1 MSRAYR
7 SIVAAFHSPDE
18 FSANQFFALSI
29 GLFGVVI
36 GGLWVLSVF
45 TPPA

>member
-7 SIVAAFHSPDE
+7 SIVATFHSPDE
-18 FSANQFFALSI
+18 LSANQFFALSI
-29 GLFGVVI
+29 ALFGVVI
-36 GGLWVLSVF
+36 GGLWALSLF